1 MAELKILE
9 TKTVAGE
16 LFRRRRDPD
25 GSALGNVHD
34 YGNTNPSTLP
44 YDFLL
49 YDFDIDWD
57 KRKPAHEA
65 RLDEVVATIMKSPS
79 VAWDIHID
87 GYASTT
93 GDPKHNEKLSNMRE
107 EEVKGYLLG
116 KKLGTA
122 AGAPSITYPAFFH
135 GFAKTTK
142 GHGEWKW
149 GRSVRVAITRKGVP
163 PPPPKD
169 LPNWEVGLSDSKSG
183 SFQIRVEGATSLG
196 YTTPVGVLISSNA
209 MRLII
214 WDTKNNLAADYLYT
228 GLEGGLSIPGTW
240 LPSVSYTKGG
250 KWKFF
255 MTTQEIKV
263 TEFAGL
269 AAFNG
274 GSAVA
279 KSFNLLAM
287 RGLPKGVMTVPA
299 EIPLDTGLTIGVPA
313 TASGPGRM
321 NSVSSSYKFFG

>member
-9 TKTVAGE
+9 TRTVAGE

-25 GSALGNVHD
+25 GSALGDTHD
-34 YGNTNPSTLP
+34 YGNTNPSTFP

-57 KRKPAHEA
+57 KRKPAHEDMLNA
-65 RLDEVVATIMKSPS
+65 VAATIMKSPS

-87 GYASTT
+87 GYASST
-93 GDPKHNEKLSNMRE
+93 GDPKHNVKLSNMRE
-107 EEVKGYLLG
+107 EEVRGYLLG

-122 AGAPSITYPAFFH
+122 AGAPSITYRFDFH
-135 GFAKTTK
+135 GFAKTEK

-169 LPNWEVGLSDSKSG
+169 LPNWEAGLSGSKSG
-183 SFQIRVEGATSLG
+183 SFKIKAKGATSLG
-196 YTTPVGVLISSNA
+196 YTTPIGAQVSSNV

-228 GLEGGLSIPGTW
+228 GVEGGLSIPGKW
-240 LPSVSYTKGG
+240 LPSVSYTTAGE
-250 KWKFF
+250 WVFF
-255 MTTQEIKV
+255 MTTEEIKV

-274 GSAVA
+274 GSAVK

-287 RGLPKGVMTVPA
+287 RGLPKGVMTAPP
-299 EIPLDTGLTIGVPA
+299 EIPLDTGWTIGVPA
-313 TASGPGRM
+313 TGSGPGRM
-321 NSVSSSYKFFG
+321 NLLSSYKFFG